1 MSEKPPKQPVADGDL
16 SEEGKLALSQLEQ
29 AYGAAGSQIETQS
42 ETANVAT
49 SVENE
54 LSNQE
59 LVDSVSDLTDGRFSV
74 DSSDNLRNAKGSTS
88 LGENVGGQYTSRKQL
103 EMIAE
108 HADLIRDGLK
118 DRNGSI
124 DQPQE
129 EAASNKE
136 EPVAVDNESLSQ
148 IAPGDTVTSSKSSSD
163 GYYEAGAK
171 YTVQAVKKNQRT
183 GKYEFHVTNFG
194 TKEGGPTKSYL
205 LSEDDI
211 AGYGQSAE
219 TAVRATTVIDVIDGN
234 ELSDT
239 NDIVLD
245 GDQGRDAVVQAAEN
259 VVQAGVAEADGTLRV
274 SRAESGTA
282 GDTTNETS
290 QDSDESPEGS
300 VGVATAEQGEGA
312 DATVNGE
319 HADDDDESQAARR
332 RTEILQG
339 ILDENN
345 AALNEA
351 LTQEQRDTL
360 AAIVAENN
368 AALAEVSPREDD
380 VQALVAI
387 RTEKLAAADM
397 AMNETELGAIN
408 LLQAK
413 LAEYARRK
421 ADVDTL
427 GGEKTKAWKFWQAGR
442 QKRGEALK
450 VAEEA
455 LFQAHN
461 DYVEKLIR
469 KRKEVGLYEELSDEE
484 LMQAVSDDAFRELCK
499 LDVDA
504 RKATLETRK
513 SRVDNRNIVDKALA
527 GVGKFLNGGKG
538 KGWIRNMGS
547 GFGTGMALSGAGMA
561 LSGVGWPITTAI
573 AAGLTAGVRRG
584 SRINMLDTS
593 LDDTST
599 KGMSEEEVAS
609 RRAGMARSGASLS
622 DQRAR
627 LQSEMFGRA
636 RAEGKEKFDAA
647 VMKANTNAA
656 KFGAGFVAGSLTT
669 RGIDALFNKD
679 ASASAGPQTG
689 GSGGEPDLPRDGAM
703 PGEQP
708 NPGAQALPSPEV
720 APDFSGID
728 VGEGWYHQLA
738 DMGYTQDQVQALFAD
753 HDLMNELVNQG
764 AAYVDNSAPI
774 GGYGINMPASGHLTQ
789 QAMDTIRQAAAAK
802 GF

>member
-16 SEEGKLALSQLEQ
+16 SEEGKSALSRLEQ

-124 DQPQE
+124 DQPEE
-129 EAASNKE
+129 EAASTEE
-136 EPVAVDNESLSQ
+136 EPVAVNNESLSQ

-234 ELSDT
+234 EPSDT
-239 NDIVLD
+239 NDVVLD
-245 GDQGRDAVVQAAEN
+245 GDQGRDAVVLAAEN

-319 HADDDDESQAARR
+319 HADDNDESQAARR

-368 AALAEVSPREDD
+368 AALAEVSHREDD
-380 VQALVAI
+380 VQALAAI
-387 RTEKLAAADM
+387 RTEKLAAADT

-408 LLQAK
+408 HLQAK

-442 QKRGEALK
+442 QKRSEALK

-461 DYVEKLIR
+461 DYVDKLIR
-469 KRKEVGLYEELSDEE
+469 KRKEVGLYDELGDEE
-484 LMQAVSDDAFRELCK
+484 LMQAVSDDAFRELLK

-547 GFGTGMALSGAGMA
+547 GFLAGTGMALSGAG
-561 LSGVGWPITTAI
+561 WPITTAL

-584 SRINMLDTS
+584 SRFNMLDTS

-622 DQRAR
+622 EQRAR

-647 VMKANTNAA
+647 EKKANTNAA
-656 KFGAGFVAGSLTT
+656 KFGAGFAAGNLAT
-669 RGIDALFNKD
+669 RGIDALLNKD

-689 GSGGEPDLPRDGAM
+689 GSGGEPDLPR
-703 PGEQP
+703 PGDQP
-708 NPGAQALPSPEV
+708 NPGAEALPSPEV
-720 APDFSGID
+720 VPDFSGID

-738 DMGYTQDQVQALFAD
+738 DMGYSQDQVQALFAD

-764 AAYVDNSAPI
+764 AAYVDNSALI

-789 QAMDTIRQAAAAK
+789 QAMDTIRQAAASK